1 MGKRMLQFH
10 VQFAWSR
17 GVGRG
22 EGGGEWEGWE
32 RSGWGGEGGG
42 RAAHSESRGA
52 PGKLMWGGGGGG
64 CKESEHVF
72 LITELV

>member
-1 MGKRMLQFH
+1 MLQFH

-42 RAAHSESRGA
+42 ERPARSRGA
-52 PGKLMWGGGGGG
+52 LQESSCGEGGGGMYG
-64 CKESEHVF
+64 V
-72 LITELV
+72 